1 MKNVSCSKKRVT
13 FAAMNEK
20 EPEYILHASEIFL
33 NHGIKGMTM
42 SDMASKLGIS
52 KKTLYTFVSDKNEL
66 VKKCIQLH
74 ITANECEMHEAC
86 TVSHNAVEELINF
99 SKIAG
104 SKMKLIHPSIFFDL
118 QKYHPE
124 AWSLIRDFE
133 DKAILELTKNNLT
146 KGINEGL
153 YRKEMNIDVIASL
166 YVSIVQNIF
175 NSPTK
180 IQEGLSI
187 VDYYAEIF
195 NYHIR
200 GIANEKGIKLINQ
213 YLN

>member
-1 MKNVSCSKKRVT
+1 
-13 FAAMNEK
+13 MNEK
-20 EPEYILHASEIFL
+20 ERDYLLQASEIFL
-33 NHGIKGMTM
+33 LHGIKSLTM
-42 SDMASKLGIS
+42 SDVASKLGIS
-52 KKTLYTFVSDKNEL
+52 KKTLYTFVTDKNDL

-86 TVSHNAVEELINF
+86 NVSHNAVEELINF

-104 SKMKLIHPSIFFDL
+104 SKMKMIHPSIFFDL

-124 AWSLIRDFE
+124 AWSLIRNFE
-133 DKAILELTKNNLT
+133 DKAILELTKTNLL
-146 KGINEGL
+146 KGIEQEL
-153 YRKEMNIDVIASL
+153 YRKEMNIDVIAEL
-166 YVSIVQNIF
+166 YVSVVQNIF
-175 NSPTK
+175 NRTAE
-180 IQEGLSI
+180 IQEGMSI
-187 VDYYAEIF
+187 VEYYSEIF

>member
-1 MKNVSCSKKRVT
+1 
-13 FAAMNEK
+13 MNEK
-20 EPEYILHASEIFL
+20 ETEYILQASAFFL
-33 NHGIKGMTM
+33 SHGIKSLTM

-52 KKTLYTFVSDKNEL
+52 KKTLYTFVSDKNDL
-66 VKKCIQLH
+66 VKKCIHLH

-124 AWSLIRDFE
+124 AWALIRDFE
-133 DKAILELTKNNLT
+133 DKAILDLTKNNLT
-146 KGINEGL
+146 KGIEEGI
-153 YRKEMNIDVIASL
+153 YRSEMNIDVIAPL
-166 YVSIVQNIF
+166 YVSVVQNIF
-175 NSPTK
+175 NRAGE
-180 IQEGLSI
+180 IQEGMSI
-187 VDYYAEIF
+187 VEYYSEIF